1 MMEEIT
7 VNTAQFHYEM
17 IYPASMTK
25 KAVLSKP
32 KLSQSLKNFSNKG
45 FKGFKHPGDV
55 LFITITYIAKEPHLP
70 QTGCQQLV

>member
-1 MMEEIT
+1 VKLQSENRKSSISIQINPLFMMEEIT

-45 FKGFKHPGDV
+45 FKGF
-55 LFITITYIAKEPHLP
+55 
-70 QTGCQQLV
+70 

>member
-45 FKGFKHPGDV
+45 FKGF
-55 LFITITYIAKEPHLP
+55 
-70 QTGCQQLV
+70 